1 MPLFALSKRK
11 TFVVATR
18 TAKSSDATTID
29 REPANS
35 KSFSQFFRQR
45 ICANAVYTR
54 THIRLCTLIYA
65 YTRASS
71 LLYERARERTRDVTQ
86 RGTTKKKKERKFQ
99 ELLGRSRS
107 REFAT
112 KDLEFE
118 TSYRIVSR
126 LTISHTFCFQ
136 YFTRHGARSQDRTA
150 TSVRRRIDA
159 VLLLSSPLE
168 RRCSTSL
175 RDASSVFQKPARLL
189 ASKPIRLRARSV
201 ALLPACA

>member
-1 MPLFALSKRK
+1 MYAYIRVHACIQPSLRAR
-11 TFVVATR
+11 
-18 TAKSSDATTID
+18 
-29 REPANS
+29 P
-35 KSFSQFFRQR
+35 
-45 ICANAVYTR
+45 R
-54 THIRLCTLIYA
+54 THA
-65 YTRASS
+65 G
-71 LLYERARERTRDVTQ
+71 RDAK
-86 RGTTKKKKERKFQ
+86 RYDEKKKERKFQ